1 MGKRTDI
8 HKVLIIGSGPIIIGQ
23 ACEFDYSG
31 TQACKA
37 LRALG
42 YKIVLVN
49 SNPATIMT
57 DPDTA
62 DVTYIEPLN
71 CERLEQI
78 IAKERPD
85 ALLPNLGGQSALNLC
100 AELANKGILDKY
112 GVKVIGVQVDAIER
126 GEDRNEFKKTMA
138 SLGIEMAR
146 SEVANTVEEAVEI
159 AERLGYP
166 CVLRPAYTMG
176 GTGGG
181 LVYNIDELRTVVARG
196 LQASPVNEVLVE
208 ESVLGWEELEFEVV
222 RDSKNNM
229 ITICTIENIDPM
241 GVHTGD
247 SFCAAP
253 MQTISEDVIKRLEEK
268 SHRIVEAVQVVGGT
282 NVQWAH
288 DPVSDR
294 DIIIEINPRTSRS
307 SALASKATG
316 FPIALISAMLASG
329 LTLDEIPCGKHGT
342 LDKYVAGG
350 DYVVLKFAR
359 WAFEKFKGVKDEL
372 GTQMRAVGEV
382 MSIGKTYKEAFQKAI
397 RSLEQGCYGLG
408 FVGTYHEQS
417 KEELLR
423 QLNTPSSK
431 RQFIMYEAL
440 RKGATIDEIHE
451 RTKIKD
457 YFIEQMLELVEEEN
471 KILTY
476 ANENPGKMLPDEM
489 LEQAKKDGFADRYL
503 SQLMDIPEKD
513 IREARIALGITEAWE
528 GVHVSSTQDSAYY
541 YSTYNAPDH
550 STTTDAPKVMILG
563 GGPNRIGQGIE
574 FDYCCVHASIAL
586 KKLGFETIIVNCNPE
601 TVSTDYDTSDKLYFE
616 PLTTE
621 DVLSIYE
628 KEKPL
633 GVIAQFG
640 GQTPLNLSAELKAAG
655 VNILGTSPEI
665 IDLAEDRDR
674 FRAMM
679 DELGIPMPESDMA
692 VTVEDAL
699 AIAHRIGYP
708 VMVRPSYVLG
718 GRGMEVVYDDENLI
732 SYMNA
737 AVGVTPDRPILVD
750 RFLNHALECE
760 ADAICDG
767 EEAYIPAVME
777 HIELAG
783 IHSGDSACVLPS
795 VNISEEHLATI
806 RDYTKRIAEAM
817 HVRGLMNMQY
827 AIENDVVYVLEA
839 NPRASRTVPLVSKI
853 CNIQMVPIA
862 TEVITMPLTGR
873 PSPIPELKEKS
884 YEYYGVKEAVLPF
897 NMFPEVDPV
906 LGPEMRSTG
915 EVLGLAKT
923 FGEAF
928 FKAQEATQ
936 TVLPKGGKVLV
947 TVSNKDKDELPE
959 LAHALKDAGFDIYAT
974 EGSAELIEAE
984 GIAVERVK
992 KLHEGRPNL
1001 VDLITNGEMDLVIN
1015 TPAATGESAEDDSYI
1030 RKTAIKAH
1038 TPYFTTMAAALAS
1051 AKGIKTVET
1060 SEEGGIA
1067 SLQEIHAKI
1076 S

>member
-42 YKIVLVN
+42 YEIVLVN

-181 LVYNIDELRTVVARG
+181 LVYNIEELRTVVARG

-329 LTLDEIPCGKHGT
+329 LTLNEIPCGKHGT

-408 FVGTYHEQS
+408 FVGNYHEQS

-423 QLNTPSSK
+423 QLNAPSSK

-692 VTVEDAL
+692 VTVDDAL

-1060 SEEGGIA
+1060 SEEGSIA